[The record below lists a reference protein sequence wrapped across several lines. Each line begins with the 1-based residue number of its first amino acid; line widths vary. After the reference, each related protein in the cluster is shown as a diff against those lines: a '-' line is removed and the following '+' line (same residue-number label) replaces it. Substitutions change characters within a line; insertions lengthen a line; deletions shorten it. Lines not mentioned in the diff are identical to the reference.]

1 MNEEIHTKKS
11 DRAAFTLF
19 ELVIVLAIIAA
30 MVTVAVPY
38 ATRSNKTFKIENQCM
53 SLAES
58 VEYIADL
65 AIETKRPTRLL
76 IDPATNEYSL
86 EIASEPGVE
95 DYESVLISG
104 GTRHY
109 LSRDI
114 RIMDL
119 TGFGIDAGS
128 YYLLFDP
135 SRPWPRASISLS
147 SADVNKTIVIAGKRV
162 EVEDSA
168 L

>member
-1 MNEEIHTKKS
+1 MIEQIHAIKP
-11 DRAAFTLF
+11 DRRAFTLF

-38 ATRSNKTFKIENQCM
+38 ATRSNKALKIEHQCM

-58 VEYIADL
+58 FGYAVDL
-65 AIETKRPTRLL
+65 AIETKRPTRLF

-86 EIASEPGVE
+86 EIASESGVE
-95 DYESVLISG
+95 QYESVLISG
-104 GTRHY
+104 GTRRC

-114 RIMDL
+114 RIMDM
-119 TGFGIDAGS
+119 TGFSADAGS
-128 YYLLFDP
+128 HYLLFEP

-147 SADVNKTIVIAGKRV
+147 SGDVNKTIIIAGKRV
-162 EVEDSA
+162 EIEDSTI
-168 L
+168 